1 MEGKENSM
9 SAPAI
14 TICPPGPQRADERF
28 DRYVGTKS
36 QKSKAVTSKT
46 EISFSDFD
54 KMHVKKRPAMSGGQS
69 VIPPWSAED
78 KNIQLVTAYMLW
90 GMLTMRTACGF
101 PKERYEEN
109 PLALVLELEEQLSK
123 RCVDV
128 QGKRRD
134 EIQLATLLGQ
144 RKHKTFG
151 YAKLLSKIIYDSFRL
166 VRKSNHIAADL
177 DPLLSACSVRQIRS
191 RAVKVGQV
199 IFPPELNPPIS
210 KRAGELH
217 RQDIEY
223 KRARF
228 LAGTGNKVR
237 EGRTKNHTLPTTREC
252 FAAIE
257 AGRTVAD
264 LSAEHGCHQSIVRDR
279 VRVGRAQKLGK
290 QHPKPRFARIQV
302 LKMWNAG
309 ATLEEI
315 SEVSGLT
322 IPYVDCLL
330 RNRWNI
336 DPLAPRT
343 TVVHEDLVM
352 ATCLRDEQIWRDKL
366 KAVRKARHT
375 QAGTLQ
381 SEGMI
386 SRHLEMIEEPSDYEK
401 WFSKR
406 SGKTL
411 GSQVDLT

>member
-1 MEGKENSM
+1 MEGKESSM
-9 SAPAI
+9 SAPTI
-14 TICPPGPQRADERF
+14 TICPPGPQRDDERF

-36 QKSKAVTSKT
+36 QKAKAVTTKT

-54 KMHVKKRPAMSGGQS
+54 KMHVKTRSMNSGQF
-69 VIPPWSAED
+69 VIPPWAAED
-78 KNIQLVTAYMLW
+78 KNIQLVTAMMLW
-90 GMLTMRTACGF
+90 AMIHMRTACGF
-101 PKERYEEN
+101 PKDRFEEN
-109 PLALVLELEEQLSK
+109 PLALTLELEEQLSK

-134 EIQLATLLGQ
+134 KIQLDAMLGQ

-151 YAKLLSKIIYDSFRL
+151 YAKLVSKIIYDSFRL
-166 VRKSNHIAADL
+166 SRPSNHIAADL
-177 DPLLSACSVRQIRS
+177 DPLLSACSVRQLRS
-191 RAVKVGQV
+191 RAVKLGHV

-217 RQDIEY
+217 KQDIEY

-237 EGRTKNHTLPTTREC
+237 EGRTKPNILPTPQEC

-264 LSAEHGCHQSIVRDR
+264 LSAEHGCHQSIIRDR
-279 VRVGRAQKLGK
+279 VRSGRAQKLGK
-290 QHPKPRFARIQV
+290 QHPKPSFPRIHV

-309 ATLEEI
+309 ASLVEI

-375 QAGTLQ
+375 QAGPLQ

-386 SRHLEMIEEPSDYEK
+386 SRHLEMIEEPSEYEK

-411 GSQVDLT
+411 GSQVD

>member
-1 MEGKENSM
+1 M
-9 SAPAI
+9 SVQV
-14 TICPPGPQRADERF
+14 TILPPGPQRDNERF

-36 QKSKAVTSKT
+36 QKAKAVTAKT
-46 EISFSDFD
+46 ELSFSDIQR
-54 KMHVKKRPAMSGGQS
+54 MHVKNRAMSNSQF
-69 VIPPWSAED
+69 VKPPWAADD

-90 GMLTMRTACGF
+90 GMLHMRTACGF
-101 PKERYEEN
+101 PKERFEEN
-109 PLALVLELEEQLSK
+109 PLATILDLEEQLTK

-134 EIQLATLLGQ
+134 KIQLDGMLGQ

-151 YAKLLSKIIYDSFRL
+151 YAKLVTKIIYDSFRL
-166 VRKSNHIAADL
+166 SRPSNHIAADL
-177 DPLLSACSVRQIRS
+177 DPLLTACSVRQIRC
-191 RAVKVGQV
+191 RAVKLGHV

-210 KRAGELH
+210 KRAGDLH
-217 RQDIEY
+217 KQDIEY

-228 LAGTGNKVR
+228 LAGTGNKVKQ
-237 EGRTKNHTLPTTREC
+237 GRTKNNMLPRPEEC

-264 LSAEHGCHQSIVRDR
+264 LSLEHGCHQSIIRDR
-279 VRVGRAQKLGK
+279 VRIGRAQKLGK
-290 QHPKPRFARIQV
+290 QHPKPQFARTNV

-309 ATLEEI
+309 AKLEEI
-315 SEVSGLT
+315 SEVSGFT

-336 DPLAPRT
+336 DPLAARA
-343 TVVHEDLVM
+343 TVHHEDLVLV
-352 ATCLRDEQIWRDKL
+352 TCLHDEQIWRDKL

-375 QAGTLQ
+375 QAGTLPNT
-381 SEGMI
+381 GLI
-386 SRHLEMIEEPSDYEK
+386 SRHLEIIEEPSDYEK

-406 SGKTL
+406 SGIQL
-411 GSQVDLT
+411 GSQVEK